1 MALYQRAVFR
11 NFLIIFLIC
20 LLSACAP
27 ASEFNPDISVSIEA
41 DGDLRQ
47 LTLPAGSTV
56 RDLVDLVGIQL
67 GVIDRTDPSIN
78 SELFMDDA
86 VRIIRVEERF
96 ETEQV
101 VMPFESRTIQNESL
115 PTGEQRLIQ
124 NGANGLEE
132 VTYHVLI
139 EDGELISRTRVSSSV
154 ITDPVEEII
163 MIGAQSPFS
172 SVDITGRLA
181 FLAAGNAW
189 LLEGNSGA
197 RRAVV
202 ITGDLD
208 GRVFEIS
215 PDGQWLLFTRQS
227 ATDINELWV
236 ASLDDES
243 DFLLDLGVGNII
255 HYAGWVPGDADNQ
268 IAFSTVEPT
277 VTAPGWQANN
287 DLQFIS
293 FEASGNVNSAR
304 VVLPARE
311 DSQYSW
317 WGSSYAVTSDGSQF
331 AFARPDAVGLV
342 DTGSDD
348 LEIVLSL
355 TPYQTGSD
363 WAWMPGLSWSPDGE
377 LIYTVDH
384 AEQPDSAQQERSP
397 IFDLVAFE
405 VDSGDLS
412 VVAESV
418 GMFAQPVVAPDGSQI
433 AFLRAFTPLQSDIS
447 AYELMVAAPDGGTLA
462 LFPPEGA
469 PGLQP
474 QRVAWSPDSES
485 GPIIAFIYQGD
496 LWVVNVLT
504 GEANQLTGDGL
515 VTAVSWR

>member
-11 NFLIIFLIC
+11 NFLTIFLLC

-27 ASEFNPDISVSIEA
+27 AAEFTPDISVSIEA
-41 DGDLRQ
+41 DGSSRE
-47 LTLPAGSTV
+47 LTIPAGSTV
-56 RDLVDLVGIQL
+56 RDLVDLAGIEL
-67 GVIDRTDPSIN
+67 GVVDRTEPSIN
-78 SELFMDDA
+78 SELFDEDS
-86 VRIIRVEERF
+86 VRVIRVEERF

-101 VMPFESRTIQNESL
+101 VMPFVSRTIQNESL

-132 VTYHVLI
+132 VTYHVRI
-139 EDGELISRTRVSSSV
+139 ENGEQISRTRVSSII

-172 SVDITGRLA
+172 SVDISGRMA

-189 LLEGNSGA
+189 LLESNSGA

-202 ITGDLD
+202 TTGDLD

-215 PDGQWLLFTRQS
+215 PDGEWLLFTRQS
-227 ATDINELWV
+227 ETDINELWV
-236 ASLDDES
+236 ASLDDDS
-243 DFLLDLGVGNII
+243 GLLLDLRVANII
-255 HYAGWVPGDADNQ
+255 HYAGWVPGDADNE
-268 IAFSTVEPT
+268 IAFSTVEPS

-287 DLQFIS
+287 DLQFLN
-293 FEASGNVNSAR
+293 FETSGDVSSPL

-317 WGSSYAVTSDGSQF
+317 WGTSYAVTSEGSLF

-342 DTGSDD
+342 DQGSDD
-348 LEIVLSL
+348 LEILLSL
-355 TPYQTGSD
+355 TAYQTGSD

-397 IFDLVAFE
+397 IFDLVAIE
-405 VDSGDLS
+405 VDSDDMN
-412 VVAESV
+412 VIAESV

-447 AYELMVAAPDGGTLA
+447 AYELMVATPEGAALS

-469 PGLQP
+469 PGLTP
-474 QRVAWSPDSES
+474 QRIAWSPTSDT